1 MERPGICIILHNFK
15 KHIIKWFTL
24 DGRYN
29 KKTKESSMTEYI
41 EMLERDNINRI
52 KEYCKICYVILAV
65 MGIVRCL
72 SKGITSYNI
81 VPYDVAFLC
90 IFLIHI
96 AGNKLYNKVK
106 LATLSY
112 LLTALFSIV
121 WYALSMY
128 MDILVDSDKPGMFS
142 CVVFMSM
149 ALIFNK
155 RPVDNFIETLLAYI
169 VMIVLEISYVPNEIM
184 LTDSITVAIA
194 IVIGVAINQKSTK
207 INIREKLY
215 IDMYKSATRASIIV
229 ALIDMENDKIEV
241 LQCPDYMEEFYKK
254 DMMAAESIIGVRD
267 NFVAEEY
274 KKEFDGLLNFDN
286 IQNAIRDVGDKV
298 IRYFVDFRKRWCQLT
313 IVEHRRHHGILTSVV
328 AIVSDVDEEK
338 RREFEYQKHLHDA
351 VRDAE
356 LANAAKTNFLRRM
369 SHDIRTPINGIRG
382 MLEIAE
388 HYEDNPEKQKECRK
402 KMWESSGY
410 LLSLVNNVLDMNKLE
425 SGTIT
430 LREDKFD
437 LMELLNEANTIA
449 KIQAQDAGVKYII
462 DNKPDAISHLKLIGS
477 EVHLKRILQNIA
489 VNAVKYNR
497 PGGTVRVSCVE
508 IPKDDD
514 TSLFRF
520 ECADTGIG
528 MSEEF
533 KKHAFEPFAQEGK
546 KSANTY
552 SGTGLGLSITKE
564 LTGLMGGSI
573 EFESKENEGSTFW
586 ITIPLKINHENEA
599 DKINRTDKIDVKGM
613 KALLVEDNDLNAEI
627 TTFHM
632 ENIGFK
638 VKRAVNGLEAVNIF
652 KASKEAEYDIIFMD
666 IMMPVMNG
674 LEATETIRGLDRKDA
689 ATIPIIAMSA
699 NAFSDDIERSH
710 KAGMNAH
717 IMKPLDMNVVKRTIL
732 DLLKK

>member
-1 MERPGICIILHNFK
+1 MERPGICTRLHNIK
-15 KHIIKWFTL
+15 KHIVKWFSL

-41 EMLERDNINRI
+41 EMLERDNVNRI
-52 KEYCKICYVILAV
+52 KEYCKLCYIILAIMV
-65 MGIVRCL
+65 IVRCL
-72 SKGITSYNI
+72 SRGMTYYNT
-81 VPYDVAFLC
+81 VPYIIAFLG

-96 AGNKLYNKVK
+96 AGIKLYNKVK
-106 LATLSY
+106 LETLSY

-121 WYALSMY
+121 WYALAMY
-128 MDILVDSDKPGMFS
+128 MDILVDSDKTGMFS
-142 CVVFMSM
+142 CVVFMAM
-149 ALIFNK
+149 ALIFNT
-155 RPVDNFIETLLAYI
+155 RPIDNFIAMLLAYI
-169 VMIVLEISYVPNEIM
+169 AMIVLEIIFVPNEIM
-184 LTDSITVAIA
+184 LTDSVTVAIA
-194 IVIGVAINQKSTK
+194 IVIGVAVNQRSTK

-229 ALIDMENDKIEV
+229 ALIDMENDGIEV
-241 LQCPDYMEEFYKK
+241 LQCPDYMEEFYNKE
-254 DMMAAESIIGVRD
+254 MTAAESIIGVRD

-274 KKEFDGLLNFDN
+274 HEEFDELLDFNH
-286 IQNAIRDVGDKV
+286 IQDIIKGVGD
-298 IRYFVDFRKRWCQLT
+298 RYVKYFIDFRNRWCQLT
-313 IVEHRRHHGILTSVV
+313 VVEHRRHHGVLTSVV

-338 RREFEYQKHLHDA
+338 RREVENQKNLHDA
-351 VRDAE
+351 MEDAK

-388 HYEDNPEKQKECRK
+388 HYEDNPEKQRECRK
-402 KMWESSGY
+402 KMWEASGY

-425 SGTIT
+425 SGTII

-449 KIQAQDAGVKYII
+449 KIQAQDAGIKYII
-462 DNKPDAISHLKLIGS
+462 DNKPGAIKHLKLIGS

-489 VNAVKYNR
+489 GNAVKYNR
-497 PGGTVRVSCVE
+497 PGGSVKVSCVE
-508 IPKDDD
+508 IPKDEN

-546 KSANTY
+546 KSASTY
-552 SGTGLGLSITKE
+552 SGTGLGLPITKE
-564 LTGLMGGSI
+564 LTELMGGTI

-586 ITIPLKINHENEA
+586 LTVPLKLNHEKETANIHSLDE
-599 DKINRTDKIDVKGM
+599 IDVKGK

-632 ENIGFK
+632 ENMGFK
-638 VKRAVNGLEAVNIF
+638 VERAINGLEAVNIF
-652 KASKEAEYDIIFMD
+652 KASKESEYDIIFMD

-674 LEATETIRGLDRKDA
+674 LEATEAIRSLKRKDA